1 MARQAGPPKNEL
13 SRRDLLTFWKRRTQ
27 PEAEPPPATPI
38 AAAPQ
43 APAIAATPPAPLEN
57 LSPLRPPGAL
67 AEPDF
72 LDTCRRCGRCVE
84 ACPATAI
91 RPEPDGT
98 PAIEARRSPCV
109 VCDELACT
117 HACPSGALR
126 PLADRLQIRM
136 GTAEVV
142 RSWCIAWRGAP
153 CRACVDLCPIPGA
166 LKLVRG
172 ERVYVPEVDAAVC
185 IGCGICERY
194 CPTKPA
200 AIRVVPARAE
210 D

>member
-1 MARQAGPPKNEL
+1 MARQIGPPTGKNEL
-13 SRRDLLTFWKRRTQ
+13 SRRDLLTFWKRRTE
-27 PEAEPPPATPI
+27 PEAEPPPAPT
-38 AAAPQ
+38 PQ
-43 APAIAATPPAPLEN
+43 APATPPAPLEGV
-57 LSPLRPPGAL
+57 LRPPGAQL
-67 AEPDF
+67 SF
-72 LDTCRRCGRCVE
+72 LDACHRCGRCVE

-98 PAIEARRSPCV
+98 PAIEARVSPCV

-117 HACPSGALR
+117 HACPSGALQ

-142 RSWCIAWRGAP
+142 QSWCIAWRGAP
-153 CRACVDLCPIPGA
+153 CRACVDVCPIPGA
-166 LKLVRG
+166 LRLVRG

-185 IGCGICERY
+185 VGCGVCERY

-200 AIRVVPARAE
+200 AIRVVPRS
-210 D
+210 DD